1 MKKKKLVDSSTPFT
15 DWVRNGAKE
24 EEWQEFLRDQEKKV
38 SREARKIRD
47 GRPKKLKESGIEW
60 EELFRGVRL
69 KTSVGEIKMAT
80 LRNGQKI
87 NR

>member
-60 EELFRGVRL
+60 EELFRCVRL
-69 KTSVGEIKMAT
+69 KTSVGKIKMAT
-80 LRNGQKI
+80 LRNG
-87 NR
+87 

>member
-24 EEWQEFLRDQEKKV
+24 EEWQEFLGDQEKKE

-47 GRPKKLKESGIEW
+47 GLRKKLKEGGIEW
-60 EELFRGVRL
+60 EKLFGNLSIR
-69 KTSVGEIKMAT
+69 SID
-80 LRNGQKI
+80 
-87 NR
+87 